1 MSDIQHGGIEGSIGN
16 KNVSGMA
23 SVIQRITGSMN
34 SGGSGGRK
42 EIISSTTEAWN
53 SNPRLMSVKDI
64 IYVYTDY
71 KVVDGRPVPGIKVG
85 DGLAYVVDLPFVTA
99 GSDITQEQI
108 DFWND
113 KCSVMIDP
121 EDPEHLVFYTDQ
133 R

>member
-1 MSDIQHGGIEGSIGN
+1 MSDTQHGGIEGSICN
-16 KNVSGMA
+16 RNVSGMA

-42 EIISSTTEAWN
+42 EIISNTTEAWN
-53 SNPRLMSVKDI
+53 SNPRLMSVKDV

-71 KVVDGRPVPGIKVG
+71 KIVGGRPVPGIKVG
-85 DGLAYVVDLPFVTA
+85 DGLAYVVDLPFVAA
-99 GSDITQEQI
+99 GSDITKEQI

-113 KCSVMIDP
+113 KCSVVIDP
-121 EDPEHLVFYTDQ
+121 EDPEHLIFYTDQ